1 MKITKIETVIPAKH
15 PQLLLVQVHTDD
27 GIAGLGEVIFGSKS
41 VSEWVHSEAAVLLL
55 GKDPLHI
62 EKHWQDLYDQR
73 GMHEAR
79 GVALRG
85 LSALDI
91 ALWDIYGQK
100 VGLPIHQLLGGPC
113 RERIQIYNTCASY
126 YHGTIDKRGSQP
138 QGDTKDGY
146 DDYNGF
152 LHHADDLAE
161 SLLSEGVTAMKI
173 WPFDQFA
180 SKTGGQ
186 SISLEDLKKGCEPF
200 RKIRKAVGDRM
211 EIALEMH
218 SRWSVPAAIRIA
230 KAVEEFEPMWLEDP
244 IRMDNMTSLREFKEA
259 TRIPTA
265 ASEIVPS
272 RWGFREM
279 LEQRATSIVIL
290 DITWTGGIS
299 EARRIASLAEIYH
312 KPIAPH
318 DCTGPVALM
327 ASVHLCMNAPNAL
340 IQETVRAHYKGW
352 YLDLVDRLPRIEDGY
367 VYAPTDPGLGMAL
380 RPEILKQSDAEV
392 RVSKL

>member
-27 GIAGLGEVIFGSKS
+27 GITGLGEVIFGSSS
-41 VSEWVHSEAAVLLL
+41 VSEWIHSEAATLLL

-91 ALWDIYGQK
+91 ALWDVFGQK
-100 VGLPIHQLLGGPC
+100 VGLPIYQLLGGPC

-138 QGDTKDGY
+138 QSDTRGGY

-152 LHHADDLAE
+152 LYHADELAE

-200 RKIRKAVGDRM
+200 GKIRKAVGDRM

-244 IRMDNMTSLREFKEA
+244 IRMDNMDSLLEFKEA
-259 TRIPTA
+259 THIPTA

-299 EARRIASLAEIYH
+299 EARRIASLAETYH

-352 YLDLVDRLPRIEDGY
+352 YMDLVDRLPRIEDGC

-380 RPEILKQSDAEV
+380 SPEALEQPDAKI
-392 RVSKL
+392 RVSEL